1 MQSDLSSLKRKLDKL
16 DIDKLETTPVDL
28 SKLSNVV
35 KTDVVKKAEYDELV
49 KNVNAIQTLYTRDLV
64 ELTATQ
70 KLTKSKIKLLILIM
84 VNILLLKNF
93 VS

>member
-1 MQSDLSSLKRKLDKL
+1 MQSDLSSLKSKLDKL
-16 DIDKLETTPVDL
+16 NIDKLETTPVDL